1 MAKRVG
7 HEEDHGKPDK
17 GEGDGVGFGK
27 GFPVDKHT
35 QQELER
41 GIYIHEDACGGDAG
55 LLDAAGKKHQGN
67 GGHRPAE
74 DQKDDFQA
82 GQGGKSGEPRELCV
96 QDKAQGQGQHRQ
108 GLHADG
114 DLAPG
119 PDALLQRPI
128 QGEAQGDD
136 NGQVRHIAIEHHGIH
151 DPNESQSR
159 GHPLYGG
166 KSLPEN
172 QRADE
177 DGEQG
182 IHVIGQARLQYA
194 PGSNREDINA
204 PVCGNKQAAAQI
216 QSALLFIPQNGP
228 NGGAVLFDPYKSIA
242 E

>member
-1 MAKRVG
+1 MRMPAAVM
-7 HEEDHGKPDK
+7 
-17 GEGDGVGFGK
+17 
-27 GFPVDKHT
+27 
-35 QQELER
+35 L
-41 GIYIHEDACGGDAG
+41 G

-74 DQKDDFQA
+74 DQKGNFRA
-82 GQGGKSGEPRELCV
+82 GQGGKVVSPENCAYRIKPRARGSTDRVSMQME
-96 QDKAQGQGQHRQ
+96 
-108 GLHADG
+108 

-159 GHPLYGG
+159 GHPLHGG

-182 IHVIGQARLQYA
+182 FMYR
-194 PGSNREDINA
+194 PGSP
-204 PVCGNKQAAAQI
+204 PVCAR
-216 QSALLFIPQNGP
+216 
-228 NGGAVLFDPYKSIA
+228 
-242 E
+242 